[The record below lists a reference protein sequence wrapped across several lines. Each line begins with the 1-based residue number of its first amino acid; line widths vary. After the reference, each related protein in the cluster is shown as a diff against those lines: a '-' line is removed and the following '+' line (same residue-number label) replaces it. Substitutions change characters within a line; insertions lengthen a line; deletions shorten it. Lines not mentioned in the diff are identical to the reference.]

1 MDDNLN
7 LANDLNPIEA
17 HYINDE
23 ENPTEPKQ
31 ADKSFIEQKTKKLK
45 TTKAVIIIICILTLI
60 FSCYQAYTSYNNA
73 EYYKEQAV
81 YFQQLRNNASKLLGE
96 YEDLIFE
103 LSGIYGSHLYSEYSY
118 YEDLY
123 YEYNNYCTKFNDLS
137 DKYTIFSIVYSIAAA
152 LSIIV
157 PLIVSKKINKELD
170 DLNNSCNSATRSMYP
185 LELPN
190 ELADSNST
198 PQADEQK

>member
-96 YEDLIFE
+96 KE
-103 LSGIYGSHLYSEYSY
+103 SY
-118 YEDLY
+118 H
-123 YEYNNYCTKFNDLS
+123 S
-137 DKYTIFSIVYSIAAA
+137 R
-152 LSIIV
+152 
-157 PLIVSKKINKELD
+157 
-170 DLNNSCNSATRSMYP
+170 SA
-185 LELPN
+185 
-190 ELADSNST
+190 
-198 PQADEQK
+198 

>member
-7 LANDLNPIEA
+7 LANDLSTIEA
-17 HYINDE
+17 HDINDK
-23 ENPTEPKQ
+23 ENSTEAEQ
-31 ADKSFIEQKTKKLK
+31 ADKSFIEQKIKKLK
-45 TTKAVIIIICILTLI
+45 TTKTVIIIICILTLI

-73 EYYKEQAV
+73 EYYEGQAV
-81 YFQQLRNNASKLLGE
+81 YFQQLRNNAGKLLGE

-103 LSGIYGSHLYSEYSY
+103 LSGIYGSYLYSEYSY

-123 YEYNNYCTKFNDLS
+123 YEYNSYCTKFNDLS

-152 LSIIV
+152 LSIIA
-157 PLIVSKKINKELD
+157 PLIVSKKINKQLD
-170 DLNNSCNSATRSMYP
+170 DLNNFCNSPTGSMPP

-190 ELADSNST
+190 ELADSNTT